1 VSEVDGSIVGYFSIV
16 ELKDDLDFSGVII
29 KKGFWLEHIAAVV
42 WLTGGPAKDSSVS
55 RHSMVSILD
64 APKGGGGN

>member
-29 KKGFWLEHIAAVV
+29 KKGFWLEYIAAVV
-42 WLTGGPAKDSSVS
+42 WLTGGPTKNSSVLS
-55 RHSMVSILD
+55 
-64 APKGGGGN
+64 A